1 MENADHNVGSN
12 RPQPEANR
20 TNTLKKEIARLKSL
34 REDVLLLRF
43 HLARRVDIAKEIDQ
57 TDRLISETA
66 LKSSLEILERVEKN
80 EIPPTGHVAA
90 AAASLMYAV
99 DALVH
104 GARMAAVEDGT
115 GEAPPPITPESLRA
129 SLPEQDIAAALG
141 EEPPEGKRRA
151 FTVAGEFLKRQTK
164 YTVFF
169 FLLALFIH
177 FALTS
182 TSFSKY
188 IPIYKPFLDVIGV
201 ISVPLSG
208 FFWAMV
214 GSLVWILVRFRRFG
228 ANFAFDPSQAK
239 VYWARVFSGSIVS
252 AVLLYFVF
260 GGGTEAW
267 AENWQVNLPLWAFVL
282 GYAGRLQV
290 ELLRIMVEYVQRRL
304 PKVAS
309 TAAEGAGATPSQKR
323 DSETTEEKIA
333 NEVKGPPLP
342 KLKKPKDEEPEEQPS
357 EDKK

>member
-1 MENADHNVGSN
+1 MENADHGVGSD
-12 RPQPEANR
+12 RLQPEATR
-20 TNTLKKEIARLKSL
+20 TETLNKEIARLKNL

-43 HLARRVDIAKEIDQ
+43 HLARKVDIAKEIDQ

-66 LKSSLEILERVEKN
+66 LKTSLEILERVEKN

-90 AAASLMYAV
+90 AASSLMYAV

-104 GARMAAVEDGT
+104 GARMAAAEDGT
-115 GEAPPPITPESLRA
+115 GEPPPPITPESLRA

-141 EEPPEGKRRA
+141 EKPPQKKKRES
-151 FTVAGEFLKRQTK
+151 TIAGEFLKRQTW

-177 FALTS
+177 LAVTS
-182 TSFSKY
+182 PKFSEY
-188 IPIYKPFLDVIGV
+188 IKIVDVIDV
-201 ISVPLSG
+201 IRVPLSG

-260 GGGTEAW
+260 GGGSEAW
-267 AENWQVNLPLWAFVL
+267 AENWQVNLPLWAFIL

-290 ELLRIMVEYVQRRL
+290 ELLRTMVERVQRSL
-304 PKVAS
+304 PKVAP
-309 TAAEGAGATPSQKR
+309 TPTGETRTTPSPKR
-323 DSETTEEKIA
+323 DNETAEDKAA
-333 NEVKGPPLP
+333 NDRKVPTLP
-342 KLKKPKDEEPEEQPS
+342 DQPKPKEEEPEEQTS

>member
-1 MENADHNVGSN
+1 MENADHNLASE
-12 RPQPEANR
+12 RPQPGANR
-20 TNTLKKEIARLKSL
+20 TNTLNKEIARLKSL

-43 HLARRVDIAKEIDQ
+43 HLARRADISEEIDQ

-90 AAASLMYAV
+90 AASSLMYAV

-104 GARMAAVEDGT
+104 GARMAAEKDGT
-115 GEAPPPITPESLRA
+115 GEPPPPITPESLRA

-141 EEPPEGKRRA
+141 EKPSKKKRRA
-151 FTVAGEFLKRQTK
+151 STVAGKFLKIKTA
-164 YTVFF
+164 YTAVL
-169 FLLALFIH
+169 FLLALSFH
-177 FALTS
+177 LAVTS
-182 TSFSKY
+182 SKVFNSTQDFN
-188 IPIYKPFLDVIGV
+188 IVLI
-201 ISVPLSG
+201 PLSG
-208 FFWAMV
+208 FLWAMV

-228 ANFAFDPSQAK
+228 ATFAFDPSQAD

-260 GGGTEAW
+260 GGGKDAW
-267 AENWQVNLPLWAFVL
+267 AGNWQVNLPLWAFVL

-290 ELLRIMVEYVQRRL
+290 ELLRTMVERVQRSL
-304 PKVAS
+304 PKVAP
-309 TAAEGAGATPSQKR
+309 TPAGETRATPSKKR
-323 DSETTEEKIA
+323 DNELSEDKAT
-333 NEVKGPPLP
+333 NEAKGPPLP
-342 KLKKPKDEEPEEQPS
+342 NLKKPKDEEPVEQPS